1 MLLYYVNLLFRK
13 IRGVRMMKHMNKK
26 KIRLILLL
34 LAVIF
39 IPIIGGVKSEAATTC
54 KSKISYPGVT
64 TGQVNMR
71 KKAGTN
77 YKSYGLIGKNQ
88 SVTILGYTKNKGTT
102 WYKCKAVVNGKKK
115 TGYVSSSYVK
125 KVTPATGTV
134 NSKVIS
140 YLNVRKSAK
149 TSAKSLLK
157 IPKNTKVTIK
167 GISQK
172 SGKYWYK
179 IKVTYNKK
187 TKTGYVMA
195 DYITVSQNT
204 SSNTSNN
211 NSNSV
216 DNSSTAKAGYV
227 NDKVSSCLNVRKD
240 ASITSSILLRIPRNT
255 VVSVLETKGDWY
267 KVNTSYGGK
276 TVTGYVSKEYITLGT
291 VNSNNNTNTNNN
303 TNNNTNTNTNTDTSF
318 ETQINNFPESYKASL
333 RTLHTNYPNWR
344 FVAIDTNLEW
354 SDVIKNES
362 IVGRNVI
369 QSNYPK
375 GTSSLAPFSYLS
387 TAEGAYNWKTD
398 TYTVKDGTNWYSASS
413 EVIAY
418 YMDPRNFLNDTD
430 IFQFEALAYD
440 ASHSISV
447 VQSIL
452 SNTFMKGSYSV
463 TDSATN
469 KKVSGTYKQA
479 FMDAGKSA
487 QANPYFLAARSKQEV
502 GVNGSNATTGTYKG
516 YVGIYNFYNI
526 GAYDGTNAVANGL
539 KWASG
544 GDSKATTYGRPWTT
558 PYKSIVGG
566 AQYIAKNYI
575 NQGQNTLY
583 FQKFNVKPVNTNML
597 YMHQYMTN
605 VQAPYSEGR
614 TTRAAY
620 NNMGILSDTMI
631 FYIPVY
637 KNMPASAC
645 ALPKTSGNPNPYLS
659 SIKLYKGSTATEIAL
674 TPTYSYNTYTY
685 SVAVPKSV
693 SSVTVKASTISK
705 RASVTGAGT
714 YQLTVGETTEIKV
727 VGKAENGNTQT
738 YTIKVTRNT
747 Q

>member
-1 MLLYYVNLLFRK
+1 MMLFLLTVF
-13 IRGVRMMKHMNKK
+13 
-26 KIRLILLL
+26 
-34 LAVIF
+34 F
-39 IPIIGGVKSEAATTC
+39 IPVIGIKSEAASTC

-64 TGQVNMR
+64 TGRVNMR
-71 KKAGTN
+71 KKAGTS

-102 WYKCKAVVNGKKK
+102 WYKCKATVNGKKR
-115 TGYVSSSYVK
+115 TGYVSSLYVK
-125 KVTPATGTV
+125 KTTPATGMV
-134 NSKVIS
+134 NSKVTS
-140 YLNVRKSAK
+140 YLIVRKSAK

-167 GISQK
+167 GITQK

-187 TKTGYVMA
+187 TKTGYVMS
-195 DYITVSQNT
+195 DYITVSQESSSGTGTNNT
-204 SSNTSNN
+204 DSENKN
-211 NSNSV
+211 
-216 DNSSTAKAGYV
+216 DTAKAGYV
-227 NDKVSSCLNVRKD
+227 NDKVATCLNVRKD
-240 ASITSSILLRIPRNT
+240 ASTTSSILLRIPRNT
-255 VVSVLETKGDWY
+255 VVSVLATKGNWY

-276 TVTGYVSKEYITLGT
+276 TVTGYVAKEYITLGT
-291 VNSNNNTNTNNN
+291 ISSDNNTSNN
-303 TNNNTNTNTNTDTSF
+303 TNNTTNIDTSF
-318 ETQINNFPESYKASL
+318 ETQIENFPESYKASL
-333 RTLHTNYPNWR
+333 RALYAKYPNWK
-344 FVAIDTNLEW
+344 FVAIDTNLDW
-354 SDVIKNES
+354 ADVIKNES
-362 IVGRNVI
+362 VVGRNVT

-375 GTSSLAPFSYLS
+375 GTNSLAPFSYLS
-387 TAEGAYNWKTD
+387 TADGAYNWKTD
-398 TYTVKDGTNWYSASS
+398 TYMVKDGTNWYSASS
-413 EVIAY
+413 EVISY

-440 ASHSISV
+440 SSHSISV

-452 SNTFMKGSYSV
+452 SNTFMKGNYSV

-469 KKVSGTYKQA
+469 KKVSGSYKQA
-479 FMDAGKSA
+479 FMDAGKNA
-487 QANPYFLAARSKQEV
+487 QANPYFLATRSKQEV
-502 GVNGSNATTGTYKG
+502 GVNGSNATSGTYKG

-583 FQKFNVKPVNTNML
+583 FQKFNVKPVNSNLL

-614 TTRAAY
+614 TTRTAY

-645 ALPKTSGNPNPYLS
+645 ALPKATGNPNPYLS
-659 SIKLYKGSTATEIAL
+659 SIKLYKGSTTTEVAL
-674 TPTYSYNTYTY
+674 TPTFSYNTYTY

-693 SSVTVKASTISK
+693 SSVTVKASTISS
-705 RASVTGAGT
+705 RASVTGTGT
-714 YQLTVGETTEIKV
+714 YQLTAGKTTEIKI
-727 VGKAENGNTQT
+727 VGKAENGNTQV